1 MQWWKDSFSNRE
13 GLLAL
18 SCGNGWNMIYL
29 SPDEGAQPE
38 VLVHLYPWDNYS
50 ICQDGARMA
59 LVDSKAYIFLK
70 DTSFLI
76 VDMKKKEVI
85 PGPDHDRWGYFCMY
99 EEIYSIG

>member
-29 SPDEGAQPE
+29 APDEGAKPE

-70 DTSFLI
+70 VKTGSFI
-76 VDMKKKEVI
+76 PYAKKSSFHKL
-85 PGPDHDRWGYFCMY
+85 F
-99 EEIYSIG
+99 